1 MDEIFFQITF
11 SGDNGIFYVC
21 FQPIK
26 TKWSWSERQ
35 CICWACYR
43 HSFHNNNNYHY
54 CVSLLPASENSGCHS
69 AYQGRKQ
76 VSWIEMWTCES
87 HWFWW
92 FRYIRVLMKSR
103 LGIHSTSIVLNLRYI
118 RRSLIFILWLGFYF
132 QGCRFV
138 LLDRILSDS
147 SVDFSNRHFCN
158 VGECYNEYPIL
169 RLTWWYWSSSRFACM
184 FLLISVQQCFEI

>member
-103 LGIHSTSIVLNLRYI
+103 LGIHLTSIVLNLPIYLSFANFHPLTRMLFSEL
-118 RRSLIFILWLGFYF
+118 SLRPTRPYSF
-132 QGCRFV
+132 R
-138 LLDRILSDS
+138 
-147 SVDFSNRHFCN
+147 
-158 VGECYNEYPIL
+158 
-169 RLTWWYWSSSRFACM
+169 
-184 FLLISVQQCFEI
+184 